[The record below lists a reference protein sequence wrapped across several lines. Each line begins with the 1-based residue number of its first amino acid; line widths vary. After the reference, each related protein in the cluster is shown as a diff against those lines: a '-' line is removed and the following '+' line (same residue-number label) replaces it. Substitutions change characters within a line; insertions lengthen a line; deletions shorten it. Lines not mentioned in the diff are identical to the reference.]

1 MCCLATQ
8 QSGVFTI
15 QLTNSIIHEL
25 NNSRTHK
32 LKNSRTHKLKNS
44 ITHQLKILQYFLQ
57 NICRLSLPSSE
68 KRPQKHANRRYFQPF
83 PILFL
88 SVFWHIT
95 CILHHFAFLVWLPTH
110 IFQPPNTH
118 FLSLKSYFLTTI
130 LPFPAMCFMVL
141 KGFVYTIAVDVYA
154 FCLVFS
160 STLHCIL
167 HHFTL
172 RLAPKRTA
180 FSGILH
186 CI

>member
-1 MCCLATQ
+1 M
-8 QSGVFTI
+8 
-15 QLTNSIIHEL
+15 NSQTHQL
-25 NNSRTHK
+25 NNSPPHK
-32 LKNSRTHKLKNS
+32 LKSL
-44 ITHQLKILQYFLQ
+44 QYILQNTY
-57 NICRLSLPSSE
+57 RLSLPSSE
-68 KRPQKHANRRYFQPF
+68 KKAQKRANRSYFQPNTF
-83 PILFL
+83 LFL
-88 SVFWHIT
+88 SVFLHIT
-95 CILHHFAFLVWLPTH
+95 CVLHHLAFLVWLSTR

-130 LPFPAMCFMVL
+130 LPFLGMCFMVL

-180 FSGILH
+180 FSTKTH